1 MMMRARERER
11 SWSRPV
17 TGWNF
22 ELYDIHHW
30 LRKSHRE
37 RGHAAIYHVGVGG
50 FELELGKVVTWVL
63 ENCFTVCLCAGVQ
76 TWGKKGLAEA
86 SYAW

>member
-1 MMMRARERER
+1 MMTARERER
-11 SWSRPV
+11 SWNRPV

-50 FELELGKVVTWVL
+50 FELELGKW
-63 ENCFTVCLCAGVQ
+63 
-76 TWGKKGLAEA
+76 
-86 SYAW
+86 

>member
-1 MMMRARERER
+1 MMMRAREQER
-11 SWSRPV
+11 SWNRPV

-37 RGHAAIYHVGVGG
+37 RGHAAICHVGVGG
-50 FELELGKVVTWVL
+50 FELELGKW
-63 ENCFTVCLCAGVQ
+63 
-76 TWGKKGLAEA
+76 
-86 SYAW
+86 